1 MTHWTWVDGVS
12 SGLPYALAMLAAG
25 GLSGVIAGML
35 GVGGGIV
42 LVPVLEWVLSL
53 MKVPA
58 DLSIKIAVA
67 TSLATIIPTAIASSR
82 AHARR
87 AAVDRQVVRAWAAPI
102 VLGAL
107 AAALLAA
114 RLNGAVL
121 RLVFAGVA
129 VLVALKMLLPLDQ
142 VTLRRDL
149 PLGWRGAWLPFLI
162 GGVSTLMGIGGG
174 SLSVPVMTLC
184 GQPMHRAVGT
194 ASLLGLWIAAPATLG
209 FLWADVS
216 GLPIPPFNL
225 GYVNCLG
232 FALIAPATWLTA
244 PLGAHWAHR
253 LSRRHLSLLFGA
265 FLMLMAVRM
274 VLRSLG

>member
-1 MTHWTWVDGVS
+1 MQGSWNTLLS
-12 SGLPYALAMLAAG
+12 FALPYALAMLAAG
-25 GLSGVIAGML
+25 ALSGVIAGML

-53 MKVPA
+53 TGVSA
-58 DLSIKIAVA
+58 DLSIKVAVA
-67 TSLATIIPTAIASSR
+67 TSLVTIIPTAISSSR

-87 AAVDRQVVRAWAAPI
+87 DAIDRQVVRAWALPI
-102 VLGAL
+102 VVGAL
-107 AAALLAA
+107 VAALLAA

-129 VLVALKMLLPLDQ
+129 ALVALKMLLPLDH

-149 PLGWRGAWLPFLI
+149 PLGWRASWLPFLI
-162 GGVSTLMGIGGG
+162 GSVSTLMGIGGG

-184 GQPMHRAVGT
+184 NQPMHRAVGT

-209 FLWADVS
+209 FLLADVAH
-216 GLPIPPFNL
+216 LPMPPFNV

-232 FALIAPATWLTA
+232 FALIAPATWLAA
-244 PLGAHWAHR
+244 PLGAQWAHR
-253 LSRRHLSLLFGA
+253 LTRRQLSLAFGL

-274 VLRSLG
+274 VWRSL